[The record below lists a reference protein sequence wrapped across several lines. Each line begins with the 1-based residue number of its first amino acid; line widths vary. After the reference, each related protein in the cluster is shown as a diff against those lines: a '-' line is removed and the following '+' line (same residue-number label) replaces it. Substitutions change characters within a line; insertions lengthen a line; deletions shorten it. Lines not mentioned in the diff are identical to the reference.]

1 MKLENKTQARILL
14 VDDDAVFRMATEA
27 ALKNNNYDVIC
38 AGGVSEACEYLKR
51 DDIDLVVTDFK
62 MNDGTGLDIVA
73 EARQR
78 HREIAVI
85 ILTAYGSISDAVEAM
100 RRGASY
106 YIAKPVKTDELLLQI
121 EKGLETKNLREELNN
136 LREEIA
142 WKYGFDSMVG
152 TSAPMRQL
160 KSLAARV
167 AATDISIIVSGES
180 GTGKELLAKAIHYH
194 SRRRKNKF
202 VPIDCASIP
211 ENLLESEF
219 FGHKK
224 GSFTN
229 AYSDHIGLF
238 EQANGGTVFLDE
250 VGDMP
255 LMLQAKILRVLQE
268 SEIRPIGSTECR
280 KIDVRIIAATNANLS
295 EMVHQG
301 RFREDLY
308 YRLNAMPLQIAPLRD
323 RTEDI
328 SLLVEHFIKEENARQ
343 DETRISI
350 STEAMEKLIGH
361 KWPGNVRELKNTIR
375 RAVALCQ
382 QGRITASDIMFIT
395 TEPMPHNIVKRI
407 EISDAGDWTLEES
420 LRQRI
425 EATLHATN
433 WNYTRTAA
441 KLGIGRTTLWR
452 KIRKYNIARGE
463 EIAEVE
469 HKSNG
474 ITTEHIS

>member
-1 MKLENKTQARILL
+1 M
-14 VDDDAVFRMATEA
+14 
-27 ALKNNNYDVIC
+27 ALKNSNYEVIC
-38 AGGVSEACEYLKR
+38 AGGVNEARECLKR

-62 MNDGTGLDIVA
+62 MPDGTGLDIVA

-85 ILTAYGSISDAVEAM
+85 ILTAYGSISNAVEAM
-100 RRGASY
+100 RQGASN
-106 YIAKPVKTDELLLQI
+106 YISKPVKTDELLLQI
-121 EKGLETKNLREELNN
+121 EKGLETKNMREELNN

-152 TSAPMRQL
+152 TSIPMRHL
-160 KSLAARV
+160 KSLASRV

-194 SRRRKNKF
+194 SRRRKNRF

-224 GSFTN
+224 GSFTS
-229 AYSDHIGLF
+229 AYNDHVGLF
-238 EQANGGTVFLDE
+238 EQADSGTVFLDE

-255 LMLQAKILRVLQE
+255 LMLQSKILRVLQE
-268 SEIRPIGSTECR
+268 SEIRPIGSSECR
-280 KIDVRIIAATNANLS
+280 KIDVRIIAAANANLS
-295 EMVHQG
+295 EMVRQG

-308 YRLNAMPLQIAPLRD
+308 YRLNAMPLHIPPLRD
-323 RTEDI
+323 RAEDV
-328 SLLVEHFIKEENARQ
+328 SLLAEHFIKEENAKQ

-350 STEAMEKLIGH
+350 SAEAMQKLIGH

-375 RAVALCQ
+375 RAIALCQ
-382 QGRITASDIMFIT
+382 QGRIEASDIMFLT
-395 TEPMPHNIVKRI
+395 TEPMSRNIVRRI
-407 EISDAGDWTLEES
+407 EVSDTGDWTLEES

-425 EATLHATN
+425 EATLNATN
-433 WNYTRTAA
+433 WNYTQTAA

-463 EIAEVE
+463 EIAAADLNN
-469 HKSNG
+469 NG
-474 ITTEHIS
+474 ITTEHTS